1 MAGVPF
7 LLNAARTEWRLL
19 TAGLGLLCTVL
30 ALLNGL
36 GRADW
41 TLYDYLLTSGD
52 RQRPDDLIIVAID
65 EASLDK
71 IGRWPWPRETHARL
85 LERLADTKPKAIGID
100 LILSEPD
107 AAGDARMAT
116 AISRLPVVLP
126 AFTEGASVSAQ
137 ARTRLP
143 APVLAAAARSL
154 GHIRQFV
161 DVDGIARSTFL
172 RDDIV
177 PADSAQAL
185 RSHFAL
191 AMLAIADP
199 AWNSAPLP
207 GNRNASLPIAGRHYS
222 DYEVHFPLYG
232 AGRRIER
239 VSYADV
245 LEGRVPASRF
255 DGKFVFVGAT
265 AAGLGDAYATPISGY
280 SALTPG
286 IEIHANLLDAL
297 RSNRTI
303 RLASPAANLA
313 FNLVPLL
320 LVMFALARLSPR
332 RGLAATVTGLIA
344 MPAAAAFQ
352 LSAGIWFAPAA
363 GLICIALAYPLWSWR
378 RLEASVRYLGEEFR
392 RLAAEP
398 RVLPEA
404 ENPQSSGGDIVE
416 ERMLALASAAQ
427 RLRSVRRFVSDT
439 LESLPDAALVVDAS
453 GKVLIGN
460 RSAAALFKTATSSDL
475 RSQDMQ
481 ALLDT
486 MDASMSGTALPSW
499 AALQA
504 LAVNAAGQ
512 RDAGAPP
519 AIEYASRDGRS
530 HLARC
535 AILAAPD
542 GSPGGWIVT
551 FSDISELREAER
563 AREEVLAFL
572 SHDMRSPQ
580 SSIIALLE
588 LHELDPD
595 DNPKEEVHRRIEQYA
610 RRTLSLSEQFL
621 QLARA
626 ESKAHEPTVEDLGA
640 IAEEAADDVWTAAEQ
655 KGMRV
660 QLRWDGEPLPVLADR
675 PLLLRAIVNL
685 LTNAVKYSPEKT
697 TVTVT
702 LAERQHGERPMHV
715 CEVADQG
722 YGISQENQA
731 RLFERYRRFSEPGQP
746 KAQGA
751 GLGMAFVKT
760 VIEKHGGTIGVASA
774 PGKGSTFT
782 VILPAVSGESE
793 TPEEIV

>member
-1 MAGVPF
+1 MAGVPI

-19 TAGLGLLCTVL
+19 TAGLGLLCTML
-30 ALLNGL
+30 ALVNGL

-41 TLYDYLLTSGD
+41 TLYDYLLTAGD
-52 RQRPDDLIIVAID
+52 RQRPEDVVIVAID

-85 LERLADTKPKAIGID
+85 LERLADAKPKAIGID

-107 AAGDARMAT
+107 AASDARLAA
-116 AISRLPVVLP
+116 AIFRLPVVLP
-126 AFTEGASVSAQ
+126 AYTEGATGSAQ
-137 ARTRLP
+137 PRTRLP
-143 APVLAAAARSL
+143 TPVLAAAARSI

-177 PADSAQAL
+177 PADTNHSL

-191 AMLAIADP
+191 AMLGVFDP
-199 AWNSAPLP
+199 AWNTAALP
-207 GNRNASLPIAGRHYS
+207 GNRNGSVPVAGRHYS

-232 AGRRIER
+232 VGRRIER
-239 VSYADV
+239 IPYVDV
-245 LEGRVPASRF
+245 LEGRVAASRF
-255 DGKFVFVGAT
+255 DGKFVFVGAA

-297 RSNRTI
+297 RSHRTI

-313 FNLVPLL
+313 FNLVPML
-320 LVMFALARLSPR
+320 LVMFALGRLSPR
-332 RGLAATVTGLIA
+332 RGLAATVLGLIA
-344 MPAAAAFQ
+344 MPAAAAYQ

-363 GLICIALAYPLWSWR
+363 GLVCIALAYPLWSWR

-392 RLAAEP
+392 RLADEP

-404 ENPQSSGGDIVE
+404 ENPRSTGGDIVE
-416 ERMLALASAAQ
+416 ERMLALASAAD

-439 LESLPDAALVVDAS
+439 LESLPDAALVVDAG

-460 RSAAALFKTATSSDL
+460 RSAAGLFKVAASDNL
-475 RSQDMQ
+475 RGQAMQ

-486 MDASMSGTALPSW
+486 MAASLSGTALPSW
-499 AALQA
+499 AALQS
-504 LAVNAAGQ
+504 LAVDAGGHE
-512 RDAGAPP
+512 RTGAPP
-519 AIEYASRDGRS
+519 AIEYASPDGRS

-535 AILAAPD
+535 AVLAAPD

-551 FSDISELREAER
+551 FSDISDLREAER

-626 ESKAHEPTVEDLGA
+626 ESKAHEPAVEDLGA
-640 IAEEAADDVWTAAEQ
+640 IAEEAVDDVWTAAEQ
-655 KGMRV
+655 KGMRI
-660 QLRWDGEPLPVLADR
+660 QMRWDGEPLPVLADR

-697 TVTVT
+697 VVTVT
-702 LAERQHGERPMHV
+702 LAERQVGEHLMHV

-760 VIEKHGGTIGVASA
+760 VVEKHGGTIGVVSET
-774 PGKGSTFT
+774 GKGSTFT
-782 VILPAVSGESE
+782 VILPVVSDQGEHAAKD
-793 TPEEIV
+793 V